1 MPSCDVLKFGGCQTI
16 SLGRAQSVSNSVALL
31 IGVRAGDRCHLCP
44 HHAQIDECS
53 LKVKGVCANQAKEC
67 WNGRHV
73 MPPLFDWHCQIA
85 AIDDRVAGSLDQLDG
100 TTTARI
106 CRKCKRW
113 CELTRVDMQPWVCA
127 LRRVPIPPDLS
138 RQQKYAWVDLRAGIQ
153 VHIEQCE
160 QEDVEFIFGLPEG
173 ACPGWL
179 SVKYNAAPFR
189 IFFVLTVN
197 GKIVSLA
204 SVKEGKSQRRKDI
217 WLLDGLYT
225 LLETDGVRYRGV
237 FFLAAR
243 LIDHVLQRALAWG
256 ARSVQIVAQHKSV
269 ANDCKR
275 VGGIE
280 MRKIWGGSEWDIDL
294 QDNGFLQYGNAC
306 AAPEATAAAAAQ
318 PALATAAAAQA
329 ATPVTNDATSASS
342 VAAVAEVTASVAP
355 ASDDTSVSTAAVRTR
370 GRGKKKGAQVVRK
383 ERAPVLNPSPP
394 RAKKKKKKVAA
405 KQKARLVAR
414 SLPRLPTASKSDG
427 VYRRIKRRCWLSPV
441 PTRSNARSGFC
452 LLNPCPLARR
462 PEKLGAAR

>member
-1 MPSCDVLKFGGCQTI
+1 
-16 SLGRAQSVSNSVALL
+16 
-31 IGVRAGDRCHLCP
+31 
-44 HHAQIDECS
+44 
-53 LKVKGVCANQAKEC
+53 
-67 WNGRHV
+67 
-73 MPPLFDWHCQIA
+73 
-85 AIDDRVAGSLDQLDG
+85 
-100 TTTARI
+100 
-106 CRKCKRW
+106 
-113 CELTRVDMQPWVCA
+113 
-127 LRRVPIPPDLS
+127 
-138 RQQKYAWVDLRAGIQ
+138 VDLRAGIT
-153 VHIEQCE
+153 VNIKQCE
-160 QEDVEFIFGLPEG
+160 QEDVDFIFGLPEG

-243 LIDHVLQRALAWG
+243 LIDHVLQRALDWG

-275 VGGIE
+275 VGGREI
-280 MRKIWGGSEWDIDL
+280 RKIWGGSEWDIDL
-294 QDNGFLQYGNAC
+294 LDNGFLQYGNAC
-306 AAPEATAAAAAQ
+306 AAAEATAAAAAQ

-355 ASDDTSVSTAAVRTR
+355 ANDDTSVSTAAVRTR
-370 GRGKKKGAQVVRK
+370 GRGKKKGAQAVRK
-383 ERAPVLNPSPP
+383 ARAPAAASAG
-394 RAKKKKKKVAA
+394 AKKKKKKVAA
-405 KQKARLVAR
+405 KKKARLVAR

-427 VYRRIKRRCWLSPV
+427 VCRRIKRRCWLSPV
-441 PTRSNARSGFC
+441 PTRNNARSGFC
-452 LLNPCPLARR
+452 FEPL
-462 PEKLGAAR
+462 PFGKAARNTGCSAVVSCGHWVPVAGGPGGGGS